1 MRIAIITLPLHAN
14 YGGIL
19 QAYALQTVLKQM
31 GHTVETIVTPWQ
43 KSMPLWRLPL
53 AYTKRCILKF
63 LLCRKKRIFFEQWYN
78 RTDPPLV
85 EHLRLFVEKELSMR
99 LISKYSDIKD
109 GEYDAFVVGSDQIW
123 RPIYFDSS
131 IENAFLSF
139 AKDWKVVK
147 RIAYAASFGTDKWEY
162 TPKQTEQCRKLAM
175 LFDAI
180 SVREES
186 AVDICEKHLDC
197 KVKHVLDPTMLL
209 SVDNYCNL
217 LKNGK
222 PPLSDGQLLT
232 YILDESAETEC
243 IVKKIA
249 AKFDYKLFRIN
260 SRYEDLEAPLSERM
274 QPSLEQWLKGFY
286 DAKFVVTDSF
296 HATVFSILFGK
307 PFIVIGNRER
317 GMSRLQSLLSMFM
330 LEKHLLLIG
339 EELNLNVDYNIDAQ
353 KVNVVLSKLRAKSID
368 FLTNHLNRI

>member
-317 GMSRLQSLLSMFM
+317 GMSRLQSLLGLFE
-330 LEKHLLLIG
+330 LDNHLVMVD
-339 EELNLNVDYNIDAQ
+339 EELNLDYGIDVQA
-353 KVNVVLSKLRAKSID
+353 VNAVLSELRAESIG
-368 FLTNHLNRI
+368 FLTNHLNQI